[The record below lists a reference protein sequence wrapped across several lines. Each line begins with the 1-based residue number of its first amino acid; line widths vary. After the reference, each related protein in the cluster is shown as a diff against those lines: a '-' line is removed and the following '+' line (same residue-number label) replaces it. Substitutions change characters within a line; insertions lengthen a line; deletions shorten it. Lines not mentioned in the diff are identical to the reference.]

1 MAEDDYDLLPHK
13 EIVKLRN
20 EIKQLKK
27 QVAGK
32 GGLRDAKVD
41 ATPSIEKLSSSIN
54 ELLELFK
61 TAGEELKS
69 EDHHVPH
76 ENLNSMDDHLEKLN
90 RKMDTLIMH
99 NEEVAKG
106 ILVVAEMIK
115 DHLPII
121 NENTRTTRA
130 KVESAPRQPMPPQ
143 PPLPSGMPPNYQK
156 PVRKKREFDF

>member
-20 EIKQLKK
+20 EIEQLKK

-32 GGLRDAKVD
+32 GGLRETKSIE
-41 ATPSIEKLSSSIN
+41 TPSIEKLSKSID

-61 TAGEELKS
+61 TASEDMKS
-69 EDHHVPH
+69 EDHHLPH

-90 RKMDTLIMH
+90 RKMNTLIMH
-99 NEEVAKG
+99 NEEIAKG
-106 ILVVAEMIK
+106 ILVVAEMMK
-115 DHLPII
+115 DHLPTI

-130 KVESAPRQPMPPQ
+130 KMESVPRQPMPPQ
-143 PPLPSGMPPNYQK
+143 PPLPSKPANYQK